1 MTRPSLLLASL
12 ALLGCS
18 TGDDPGD
25 SGSNSNSGL
34 TTASVGTDP
43 STTDVSTTTG
53 TSTDPAPTTS
63 DGTTT
68 GDDPTTTSTTTTGS
82 TTDETTGTTGPI
94 CDPGQVNCV
103 CDGDACADGLECV
116 DGMCVPVLVCD
127 GDLGEPD
134 DTEPNAQDLGEI
146 NDDDDNTVMADGV
159 LSGAGDVDWYT
170 YHGLDE
176 FGHVAEPTVK
186 VTSSTTVRVCQFI
199 ECDQGGAVG
208 TEITCPEGTQ
218 TALSGALRPGCCG
231 GATFTVAD
239 FNCSGSSDD
248 IQVYVRLDKPSQDEC
263 VEYSL
268 VSHN

>member
-1 MTRPSLLLASL
+1 MTRATLLLTSL
-12 ALLGCS
+12 ALFACS
-18 TGDDPGD
+18 TGDEPGD
-25 SGSNSNSGL
+25 SGSNSGV
-34 TTASVGTDP
+34 TTATAGTDP
-43 STTDVSTTTG
+43 STTADSTSTTG
-53 TSTDPAPTTS
+53 TSTGATPTTS

-68 GDDPTTTSTTTTGS
+68 GDSTSTSTTTTGS
-82 TTDETTGTTGPI
+82 TTDEPTGTTGPI
-94 CDPGQVNCV
+94 CDPGQANCV
-103 CDGDACADGLECV
+103 CDGDACADDLECV
-116 DGMCVPVLVCD
+116 DGICVPAVACD

-134 DTEPNAQDLGEI
+134 DIEANAQDLGEI
-146 NDDDDNTVMADGV
+146 TDDDDITVMAEGV

-170 YHGLDE
+170 YHALDT

-186 VTSSTTVRVCQFI
+186 VTSSASVRVCQFI

-231 GATFTVAD
+231 GATFTVSD

-248 IQVYVRLDKPSQDEC
+248 LQVYVRIDKPTQDEC

>member
-1 MTRPSLLLASL
+1 MTRLSLVLASL
-12 ALLGCS
+12 TLLACS
-18 TGDDPGD
+18 TGDDPAD
-25 SGSNSNSGL
+25 SSSNSGV
-34 TTASVGTDP
+34 TTATQATDP
-43 STTDVSTTTG
+43 STTDVSTPTG
-53 TSTDPAPTTS
+53 SSTEPTPTTS

-68 GDDPTTTSTTTTGS
+68 GEDPTASTSTTTSTSG
-82 TTDETTGTTGPI
+82 TTDESTGTTGPI
-94 CDPGQVNCV
+94 CDPGQAGCV
-103 CDGDACADGLECV
+103 CDGDACAEGLVCEDGL
-116 DGMCVPVLVCD
+116 CVPALACD

-159 LSGAGDVDWYT
+159 LSGAGDVDWFT
-170 YHGLDE
+170 YHGLDT

-186 VTSSTTVRVCQFI
+186 VTSSATVRVCQFI

-231 GATFTVAD
+231 GATFTVSD

-248 IQVYVRLDKPSQDEC
+248 IQVYVRLDMPSQDEC
-263 VEYSL
+263 VEYGL
-268 VSHN
+268 VAHN

>member
-1 MTRPSLLLASL
+1 MTRASLLLTSL
-12 ALLGCS
+12 ALFACS

-25 SGSNSNSGL
+25 SSSDSGV
-34 TTASVGTDP
+34 TTVTAGTAP
-43 STTDVSTTTG
+43 STTDGSTTATG
-53 TSTDPAPTTS
+53 TATDPTPTTS

-68 GDDPTTTSTTTTGS
+68 GDPTSTSTTTTTGS
-82 TTDETTGTTGPI
+82 TTDEPTGTTGPI
-94 CDPGQVNCV
+94 CDPGQANCV

-116 DGMCVPVLVCD
+116 DGVCVPALACD

-134 DTEPNAQDLGEI
+134 DTEANAQDLGEI
-146 NDDDDNTVMADGV
+146 TDDDDITVMADGV
-159 LSGAGDVDWYT
+159 LSGADDVDWYT
-170 YHGLDE
+170 YHALDT

-186 VTSSTTVRVCQFI
+186 VTSSASVRVCQFI

-231 GATFTVAD
+231 GATFTVSD

-248 IQVYVRLDKPSQDEC
+248 LQVYVRLDKPTQDEC

-268 VSHN
+268 VAHN